1 MKRKSFLILM
11 GLTAALML
19 SACGNG
25 SSETTETEAPAET
38 ETEAAT
44 EEGELAAITPSDYLV
59 ENASEYI
66 TVGNLDGL
74 EVTQYTYTIT
84 DEDVQE
90 EIDSELD
97 MYIEETVVDR
107 AAEYG
112 DTVYLTLISSV
123 EGSDDAD
130 SEETYFYLG
139 DADYGEEFDE
149 ALIGASAAD
158 VIKFSITFD
167 AADAEEMLIDD
178 TWVGQTVDFEAYIDS
193 ICEVSTPEYDDDFV
207 AENTDYSTMEEY
219 EEAVREELVAEYEEY
234 TYADVLEELIT
245 AALAECEVSEIP
257 DDLYDACY
265 EENIES
271 YVFFL
276 DTDEEDEEL
285 EAQEITQEEYEEKIL
300 EKLYED
306 FEMTQEEFEEEVEDM
321 AERRLLVS
329 YICEEN
335 DIEVTEEDYVAYVE
349 EYAEYYGYDS
359 AADFEADMVRSY
371 LVWSLYES
379 QATELLYSTAN
390 ITTASYDEMV
400 LTDEEA
406 EDLDD
411 EAFDEEDLE
420 EMDAEDESAEEE
432 SIEEDTEAA
441 DEDETE

>member
-1 MKRKSFLILM
+1 MKRKSFLTLM
-11 GLTAALML
+11 GLSAALLL
-19 SACGNG
+19 SACGSDN
-25 SSETTETEAPAET
+25 SENTETEAPAA
-38 ETEAAT
+38 TEAEAET

-66 TVGNLDGL
+66 TVGELEGL
-74 EVTQYTYTIT
+74 EVTQYTYEIT
-84 DEDVQE
+84 DEAVQE
-90 EIDSELD
+90 EIEYELD
-97 MYIEETVVDR
+97 LYGEEEEVDR

-112 DTVYLTLISSV
+112 DTVYLTLVWSV
-123 EGSDDAD
+123 EATGDSN

-158 VIKFSITFD
+158 VVKFSITFSED
-167 AADAEEMLIDD
+167 AAEEMLIDD
-178 TWVGQTVDFEAYIDS
+178 VWVGQTVDFEAYIDTV
-193 ICEVSTPEYDDDFV
+193 CELSTPEYDDDFV
-207 AENTDYSTMEEY
+207 AENTDYSTTEEY
-219 EEAVREELVAEYEEY
+219 EEALREQLEEEYEE
-234 TYADVLEELIT
+234 TSYADLLEELIT
-245 AALAECEVSEIP
+245 AALDECEISEIP

-276 DTDEEDEEL
+276 DTEDVDEAL
-285 EAQEITQEEYEEKIL
+285 EAEEITQEEYAEKIL

-306 FEMTQEEFEEEVEDM
+306 FEMTEEEFDEEVEDM

-335 DIEVTEEDYVAYVE
+335 DIEVTEEDYVAFVE

-379 QATELLYSTAN
+379 QATELLYSTAD
-390 ITTASYDEMV
+390 ITTVSYDEMV

-406 EDLDD
+406 EEL
-411 EAFDEEDLE
+411 DEEDLE
-420 EMDAEDESAEEE
+420 EDVIEEE
-432 SIEEDTEAA
+432 ILEDDTEDA
-441 DEDETE
+441 DEGETE